1 MDKANEAETLSPGSQ
16 QATRAEGGEG
26 RKDERRAGMMEEMQ
40 QDKTERERGR
50 EGGEGRMRLKRLDLG
65 ERR

>member
-40 QDKTERERGR
+40 QDKNRERER
-50 EGGEGRMRLKRLDLG
+50 
-65 ERR
+65 ERRWRGEDEIEKTRLG

>member
-40 QDKTERERGR
+40 QDKTERER
-50 EGGEGRMRLKRLDLG
+50 EGEKVEEEKE
-65 ERR
+65 ERGG